1 MNNAVFLA
9 SSWDDKIPSN
19 QVFTLSKTLEN
30 IDESSIAALSALP
43 LKSPILGLILGL
55 FFGMLGVDRFYKGD
69 IGLGV
74 VKLILTL
81 TVFGMFISAI
91 WVVLDWF
98 LVYFGIKKDNFVK
111 ITQVLALANK
121 KQN

>member
-55 FFGMLGVDRFYKGD
+55 FFGMLGFIRATL
-69 IGLGV
+69 GL
-74 VKLILTL
+74 
-81 TVFGMFISAI
+81 A
-91 WVVLDWF
+91 W
-98 LVYFGIKKDNFVK
+98 
-111 ITQVLALANK
+111 
-121 KQN
+121 